1 MSSDKQMYKI
11 RFKNIAPHKVY
22 YNLYINNRKV
32 KKNSTFGN
40 LEGVCI
46 ELVEYNVFTSKY
58 WWFLSVIMAIIS
70 LGSVSI
76 WDDVRNVQRHITLT
90 LANIQSN
97 FIDLSIQNDENNLY
111 VNGAEIVKKE
121 SYEINNDFIIKR
133 AKSSKLIVVATMIS
147 VLLIIAAALLITF
160 LKK

>member
-11 RFKNIAPHKVY
+11 RFKNIAPHKIY

-121 SYEINNDFIIKR
+121 SCEINNDFIIKR

-160 LKK
+160 LMK

>member
-1 MSSDKQMYKI
+1 MGSDKQMYKI
-11 RFKNIAPHKVY
+11 RFKNIAPHKIY
-22 YNLYINNRKV
+22 YNLYINNKKV
-32 KKNSTFGN
+32 KKNSAFEN

-58 WWFLSVIMAIIS
+58 WWFLSVILAIIS

-90 LANIQSN
+90 LANIQFN
-97 FIDLSIQNDENNLY
+97 VIELSIQNDENNL
-111 VNGAEIVKKE
+111 NIIGAEILKKE
-121 SYEINNDFIIKR
+121 SFEITNDFITKR
-133 AKSSKLIVVATMIS
+133 AKTAKKIVVLAMIS

-160 LKK
+160 LIK

>member
-1 MSSDKQMYKI
+1 MYKI
-11 RFKNIAPHKVY
+11 RFKNIAPHNVY

-32 KKNSTFGN
+32 KKNSAFEN
-40 LEGVCI
+40 LEGICI

-58 WWFLSVIMAIIS
+58 WWFLSVILAIIS

-97 FIDLSIQNDENNLY
+97 FIELSIQNDKNNLY
-111 VNGAEIVKKE
+111 INGAEIVKKE
-121 SYEINNDFIIKR
+121 SCEIKNDLITKR
-133 AKSSKLIVVATMIS
+133 EKSSKIIVVATMIS
-147 VLLIIAAALLITF
+147 VLLIIASALLITF
-160 LKK
+160 LMK

>member
-32 KKNSTFGN
+32 KKNSTFEN

-97 FIDLSIQNDENNLY
+97 YIDLSIQNDENNLY

-121 SYEINNDFIIKR
+121 SCEINNDFIIKR
-133 AKSSKLIVVATMIS
+133 AKSAKIIVVTAMIS